1 MAIELPRDEKVL
13 MCRTP
18 ASFAII
24 TVVLSGAFVAGLLTS
39 YLTVGPTGPD
49 LRSEMERLQL
59 ENTQLSAP

>member
-24 TVVLSGAFVAGLLTS
+24 TVVLSGAFVAGF
-39 YLTVGPTGPD
+39 LTVGPTGPD